1 MGIYRTRPHVEGE
14 PVKRLAPILLLVV
27 LSLSMTAC
35 APQSSDSGDGDGLHS
50 IVPDVVGLE
59 ESEAAAALEEAGY
72 VIGEV
77 TTEASDSSEQG
88 TVISQEPI
96 ASTSAPRDSEVDLVV
111 AGP

>member
-1 MGIYRTRPHVEGE
+1 MGIYRTRPYVEGE

-27 LSLSMTAC
+27 LALSIAAC
-35 APQSSDSGDGDGLHS
+35 APQSSGSGEGDGLHS
-50 IVPDVVGLE
+50 IVPDVVGLDE
-59 ESEAAAALEEAGY
+59 TEATAALEDAGY
-72 VIGEV
+72 VVGGV
-77 TTEASDSSEQG
+77 TTEASDSSEPG

>member
-1 MGIYRTRPHVEGE
+1 M
-14 PVKRLAPILLLVV
+14 KRLAPILLIVMLAW
-27 LSLSMTAC
+27 SMTAC

-50 IVPDVVGLE
+50 IVPDVVGLD
-59 ESEAAAALEEAGY
+59 EAEATAALEDAGY
-72 VIGEV
+72 VVGEV
-77 TTEASDSSEQG
+77 TTETSDSSETG